1 MHFIA
6 SLVYSTAFLLAFG
19 VWIYQTGDYNRYHV
33 TVVQDKV
40 FVFDKR
46 TGILNQCNDKS
57 CQYVQ
62 AGTKS
67 NEPAAPTFAAAAPLP
82 PLISMPHHE
91 TPKSNSS
98 LSTKSA
104 DAVDF
109 ASSAKAAPVHV
120 KAPQAQSHAAP
131 ALAETAPKTA
141 TSQPARS

>member
-19 VWIYQTGDYNRYHV
+19 VWIYQTGDYDRYHV

-46 TGILNQCNDKS
+46 TGILNQCNEKR

-67 NEPAAPTFAAAAPLP
+67 NEPAVSTFAAPAPALP

-91 TPKSNSS
+91 KPKSHSS
-98 LSTKSA
+98 LSMQSA
-104 DAVDF
+104 DAVD
-109 ASSAKAAPVHV
+109 SAPPAQEAPAN
-120 KAPQAQSHAAP
+120 APQAVQSNNAAP
-131 ALAETAPKTA
+131 AAPAEAPKA
-141 TSQPARS
+141 AARKQ